1 MKKLWICLLLLPL
14 SAVAVIRAIPSIE
27 PVQHAHQHI
36 TEINLN
42 KNAGLTRTIY
52 HQAIDL
58 SGQDYPDFV
67 INQSRFNQHLMLD
80 NCHINGPADITW
92 SRFLST
98 TDLTYNDFLN
108 DLTVRYSQFAN
119 PVLFYKNHCHTD
131 CALQNNQFNGLVSLA
146 RSQFDGALRLTQSI
160 FKKPVNLSYSTIMKT
175 LNMTGAVFDAAVTL
189 DHVTIHGA
197 WIAKNTHFNAPVHMR
212 DFLLPKYIDFSGL
225 HTETTLNLR
234 HVSRTNKRSL
244 VKINL
249 LKTNISKILIDYQ
262 RFQLFF
268 PPKTPYSQRMYV
280 YTQLLKQF
288 KQADMKV
295 SFNRLYRES
304 QQYQYHMNNQHLLN
318 ILDQIWWDYG
328 LQKDRIFLWIMILL
342 LGFSTI
348 NTLLYR
354 RLVENFFDIKFLTNT
369 ELSQLAQANCIIRFI
384 QTFPRALLFTA
395 YILFSGFI
403 NIRFGREVFKSNHL
417 LINAYLMLISG
428 IGFICILFIIEML
441 ISRI

>member
-1 MKKLWICLLLLPL
+1 MIQLLICLLLLPL
-14 SAVAVIRAIPSIE
+14 SAVAIIRAIPQIE
-27 PVQHAHQHI
+27 PIQHI
-36 TEINLN
+36 QQQINEKSPQQQAKLI
-42 KNAGLTRTIY
+42 RTIY
-52 HQAIDL
+52 HQTVEL
-58 SGQDYPDFV
+58 SGQDYPHFM
-67 INQSRFNQHLMLD
+67 INQSRFNQHMALD
-80 NCHINGPADITW
+80 NCHIKGIADITW
-92 SRFLST
+92 SRFMAA

-108 DLTVRYSQFAN
+108 DLIIRYNKFN
-119 PVLFYKNHCHTD
+119 GPVLFYKNRCFNN
-131 CALQNNQFNGLVSLA
+131 CILQNNQFDAPVSLA
-146 RSQFDGALRLTQSI
+146 RNQFHGTLQLTQSV
-160 FKKPVNLSYSTIMKT
+160 FKQPVNLSYSNIQKE
-175 LNMTGAVFDAAVTL
+175 LDMTGAIFDAPVVL

-197 WIAKNTHFNAPVHMR
+197 WIAKDAHFNAPVHMR

-225 HTETTLNLR
+225 HTNDTINLR
-234 HVSRTNKRSL
+234 HISRANKQSL
-244 VKINL
+244 ITINL

-262 RFQLFF
+262 RFQLVF
-268 PPKTPYSQRMYV
+268 PAKTPYSHRMYV

-288 KQADMKV
+288 KQANMQA

-304 QQYQYHMNNQHLLN
+304 QQYQYRVHNKPLLN
-318 ILDQIWWDYG
+318 FLDNIWWDYG
-328 LQKDRIFLWIMILL
+328 LQKSRIFFWIMILL

-354 RLVENFFDIKFLTNT
+354 KLVENFFDIKFLTNT
-369 ELSQLAQANCIIRFI
+369 DLSELARANCIIRFI

-441 ISRI
+441 ISRL